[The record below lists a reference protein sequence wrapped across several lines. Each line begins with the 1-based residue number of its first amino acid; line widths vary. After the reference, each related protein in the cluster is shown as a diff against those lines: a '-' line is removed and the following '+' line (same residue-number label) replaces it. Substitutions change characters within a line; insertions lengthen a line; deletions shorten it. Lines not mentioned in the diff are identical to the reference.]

1 MASQRQLRWSEL
13 RVGLTVI
20 FASLVLIVLI
30 FLMTGSTGLFTQK
43 ITLYAFFDNASGL
56 RVGAPVRLEGVD
68 IGNVQAIR
76 VVHGHG
82 LTPVRVIMK
91 VSTKYGDAIRTD
103 STAQLSTQ
111 GVLGETFVDIDS
123 RAAHGPPAA
132 DGATLPIHEQP
143 DLTDVVRASQSTL
156 QNIQALLQR
165 VDNIVSFIQSGQGSI
180 GKLIYDEALYT
191 RLNTTLAEFQKVAS
205 AVTQGQGSLGKL
217 IVNDDLYNRA
227 NATVDKLN
235 GILDQVNSGQGTLG
249 KFLKDPALY
258 DNANRTIAQA
268 NQLMTDVNAGK
279 GTLGLVARDQAFAA
293 KINDTV
299 NKLNALATQLN
310 STQGTAGKLIN
321 DPSMYNNTN
330 QLLTETRDLIA
341 AIRKNPK
348 KYLTI
353 RLKVF

>member
-1 MASQRQLRWSEL
+1 M
-13 RVGLTVI
+13 GLTVI
-20 FASLVLIVLI
+20 FASIALIVLI
-30 FLMTGSTGLFTQK
+30 FLMTGSTGLFTHK
-43 ITLYAFFDNASGL
+43 ITLYAYFDNASGL
-56 RVGAPVRLEGVD
+56 RVGAPVRLQGVD
-68 IGNVQAIR
+68 IGNVDSIR
-76 VVHGHG
+76 VVPNHG
-82 LTPVRVIMK
+82 LTPVKVVLR
-91 VSTKYGDAIRTD
+91 VSTKYENGIRAD
-103 STAQLSTQ
+103 SSAELSTQ

-123 RAAHGPPAA
+123 RGAHGPPAA
-132 DGATLPIHEQP
+132 DGTVLPIHEQP

-156 QNIQALLQR
+156 QNVQALLQR

-180 GKLIYDEALYT
+180 GKLIYDEALYN
-191 RLNTTLAEFQKVAS
+191 RLNTTLTELQKVAS
-205 AVTQGQGSLGKL
+205 AVSQGQGSLGKL
-217 IVNDDLYNRA
+217 IVSDDLYNRA
-227 NATVDKLN
+227 NTTMDKLDA
-235 GILDQVNSGQGTLG
+235 ILDQVNSGQGTFG
-249 KFLKDPALY
+249 KFLKDPTLY

-299 NKLNALATQLN
+299 SKLNALTTQLN
-310 STQGTAGKLIN
+310 SGQGTAGMFIH

-330 QLLTETRDLIA
+330 RLLTETRDLIA

>member
-1 MASQRQLRWSEL
+1 MASEKQLKWAEL

-20 FASLVLIVLI
+20 FASIALAVLI
-30 FLMTGSTGLFTQK
+30 FLMTGSTGLFTRK
-43 ITLYAFFDNASGL
+43 ITLYTYFDNASGL

-76 VVHGHG
+76 VVAGRG
-82 LTPVRVIMK
+82 LTPVEVVMK
-91 VSTKYGDAIRTD
+91 VSTRYKDAVRAD
-103 STAQLSTQ
+103 STAELSTA

-132 DGATLPIHEQP
+132 DGSVLPIHERP
-143 DLTDVVRASQSTL
+143 DLTDMVRASQSTL

-180 GKLIYDEALYT
+180 GKLIYDEALYN
-191 RLNTTLAEFQKVAS
+191 RLNTTLAEFQKVAT

-235 GILDQVNSGQGTLG
+235 NILDQVNTGQGTFG
-249 KFLKDPALY
+249 KFVKDPSLY
-258 DNANRTIAQA
+258 NNANATIAKA
-268 NQLMTDVNAGK
+268 NDLMANINAGK
-279 GTLGLVARDQAFAA
+279 GTLGLVTRDQAFAA

-310 STQGTAGKLIN
+310 SGQGSAGRFIQ
-321 DPSMYNNTN
+321 DPALYNNTN
-330 QLLTETRDLIA
+330 QLLTETRDLIK

-353 RLKVF
+353 RLKIF

>member
-1 MASQRQLRWSEL
+1 
-13 RVGLTVI
+13 VGLTVV
-20 FASLVLIVLI
+20 FASIALIVLI
-30 FLMTGSTGLFTQK
+30 FYMTGSTGLFTHK
-43 ITLYAFFDNASGL
+43 ITLYAYFDNASGL

-76 VVHGHG
+76 VIPSHG
-82 LTPVRVIMK
+82 LTPVRVVMR
-91 VSTKYGDAIRTD
+91 VSTRYENGIRTD

-123 RAAHGPPAA
+123 RGAHGPPAG
-132 DGATLPIHEQP
+132 DGAVLPIHEQP

-165 VDNIVSFIQSGQGSI
+165 VDNIVSFVQSGQGSI
-180 GKLIYDEALYT
+180 GKLIYDEALYN
-191 RLNTTLAEFQKVAS
+191 RLNTTLAELQNVAS
-205 AVTQGQGSLGKL
+205 AVSQGQGSLGKL

-235 GILDQVNSGQGTLG
+235 AILDQINAGQGTAG
-249 KFLKDPALY
+249 KFIKDPSLY
-258 DNANRTIAQA
+258 NNANAAVAKA
-268 NQLMTDVNAGK
+268 NDLMANINQGK

-293 KINDTV
+293 KVNDTV

-310 STQGTAGKLIN
+310 SEKGSAGKFIN
-321 DPSMYNNTN
+321 DPAAYNNAN
-330 QLLTETRDLIA
+330 QLLTETRSLVT

-348 KYLTI
+348 RYLTI
-353 RLKVF
+353 RLKIF

>member
-1 MASQRQLRWSEL
+1 M
-13 RVGLTVI
+13 GLTVI
-20 FASLVLIVLI
+20 FASIALIVLI
-30 FLMTGSTGLFTQK
+30 FLMTGSTGLFTHK
-43 ITLYAFFDNASGL
+43 ITLYAYFDNASGL
-56 RVGAPVRLEGVD
+56 RVGAPVRLQGVD
-68 IGNVQAIR
+68 IGNVDSIR
-76 VVHGHG
+76 VVPNHG
-82 LTPVRVIMK
+82 LTPVKVVLR
-91 VSTKYGDAIRTD
+91 VSTKYENGIRAD
-103 STAQLSTQ
+103 SSAELSTQ

-123 RAAHGPPAA
+123 RGAHGPPAA
-132 DGATLPIHEQP
+132 DGTVLPIHEQP

-156 QNIQALLQR
+156 QNVQALLQR

-180 GKLIYDEALYT
+180 GKLIYDEALYN
-191 RLNTTLAEFQKVAS
+191 RLNTTLTELQKVAS
-205 AVTQGQGSLGKL
+205 AVSQGQGSLGKL
-217 IVNDDLYNRA
+217 IVSDDLYNRA
-227 NATVDKLN
+227 NTTMDKLDA
-235 GILDQVNSGQGTLG
+235 ILDQVNSGQGTFG

-299 NKLNALATQLN
+299 SKLNALTTQLN
-310 STQGTAGKLIN
+310 SGQGTAGMFIH

-330 QLLTETRDLIA
+330 RLLTETRDLIA

>member
-1 MASQRQLRWSEL
+1 MASQKQLKWSEL

-20 FASLVLIVLI
+20 FASIALAVLI
-30 FLMTGSTGLFTQK
+30 FLMTGSTGLFTRK
-43 ITLYAFFDNASGL
+43 ITLYTYFDNASGL

-76 VVHGHG
+76 VVPGRG
-82 LTPVRVIMK
+82 LTPVQVVMK
-91 VSTKYGDAIRTD
+91 VSTKYKDAVRAD
-103 STAQLSTQ
+103 STAELSTA

-123 RAAHGPPAA
+123 RAAHGPPAT
-132 DGATLPIHEQP
+132 DGSILPIHERP
-143 DLTDVVRASQSTL
+143 DLSDMVRASQSTL

-180 GKLIYDEALYT
+180 GKLIYDEALYN
-191 RLNTTLAEFQKVAS
+191 RLNTTLAEFQKVAT
-205 AVTQGQGSLGKL
+205 AVSQGQGSLGKL

-235 GILDQVNSGQGTLG
+235 NILDQVNTGQGTFG
-249 KFLKDPALY
+249 KFVKDPSLY
-258 DNANRTIAQA
+258 NNANATIAKA
-268 NQLMTDVNAGK
+268 NDLMANINAGK

-310 STQGTAGKLIN
+310 SGQGSAGKFIQ
-321 DPSMYNNTN
+321 DPAVYNNTN
-330 QLLTETRDLIA
+330 QLLTETRDLIK

-353 RLKVF
+353 RLKIF

>member
-1 MASQRQLRWSEL
+1 M
-13 RVGLTVI
+13 GLTVI
-20 FASLVLIVLI
+20 FASIVLIILI
-30 FLMTGSTGLFTQK
+30 FLMTGSTGLFTHK
-43 ITLYAFFDNASGL
+43 ITLYAYFDNASGL

-76 VVHGHG
+76 VIPSHG
-82 LTPVRVIMK
+82 LTPVRVIMR
-91 VSTKYGDAIRTD
+91 VSTKYGDAIRQD

-123 RAAHGPPAA
+123 RAAHGPPAT
-132 DGATLPIHEQP
+132 DGTSLPIHEQP
-143 DLTDVVRASQSTL
+143 DLSDVVRASQTTL
-156 QNIQALLQR
+156 QNIQVLLQR
-165 VDNIVSFIQSGQGSI
+165 VSNIVSFIQSGQGSI
-180 GKLIYDEALYT
+180 GKLIYDEALYN
-191 RLNTTLAEFQKVAS
+191 RLNTTLAEFQKVAT

-235 GILDQVNSGQGTLG
+235 ALLDQINSGQGTAG
-249 KFLKDPALY
+249 KFIKDPSFY
-258 DNANRTIAQA
+258 NNANATVARA
-268 NQLMTDVNAGK
+268 NELMANINAGK

-310 STQGTAGKLIN
+310 SGQGTAGKLIH
-321 DPSMYNNTN
+321 DPTMYNNTN
-330 QLLTETRDLIA
+330 QLLTETRNLIA
-341 AIRKNPK
+341 AIRKDPK

>member
-1 MASQRQLRWSEL
+1 MASQKQLKWSEL

-20 FASLVLIVLI
+20 FASIALAVLI
-30 FLMTGSTGLFTQK
+30 FLMTGSTGLFTRK
-43 ITLYAFFDNASGL
+43 ITLYTYFDNASGL

-76 VVHGHG
+76 VVPGRG
-82 LTPVRVIMK
+82 LTPVQVVMK
-91 VSTKYGDAIRTD
+91 VSTRYKDAVRTD
-103 STAQLSTQ
+103 STAELSTA

-132 DGATLPIHEQP
+132 DGGILPIHERP
-143 DLTDVVRASQSTL
+143 DLSDMVRASQSTL

-180 GKLIYDEALYT
+180 GKLIYDEALYN
-191 RLNTTLAEFQKVAS
+191 RLNTTLAEFQRVAT
-205 AVTQGQGSLGKL
+205 AVSQGQGSLGKL

-235 GILDQVNSGQGTLG
+235 NILDQVNTGQGTFG
-249 KFLKDPALY
+249 KFVKDPSLY
-258 DNANRTIAQA
+258 NNANATIAKA
-268 NQLMTDVNAGK
+268 NDLMANINAGK

-310 STQGTAGKLIN
+310 SGQGSAGRFIQ
-321 DPSMYNNTN
+321 DPAVYNNTN

-353 RLKVF
+353 RLKIF

>member
-1 MASQRQLRWSEL
+1 MASQKQLRWSEL

-20 FASLVLIVLI
+20 FASIALIVLI
-30 FLMTGSTGLFTQK
+30 FLMTGSTGLFTHK
-43 ITLYAFFDNASGL
+43 ITLYAYFDNASGL
-56 RVGAPVRLEGVD
+56 RVGAPVRLQGVD
-68 IGNVQAIR
+68 IGNVDSIR
-76 VVHGHG
+76 VVPNHG
-82 LTPVRVIMK
+82 LTPVKVVLR
-91 VSTKYGDAIRTD
+91 VSTKYENGIRTD
-103 STAQLSTQ
+103 SNAQLSTQ

-123 RAAHGPPAA
+123 RGAHGPPAA
-132 DGATLPIHEQP
+132 DGAVLPIHEQP

-156 QNIQALLQR
+156 QNVQALLQR

-180 GKLIYDEALYT
+180 GKLIYDEALYN
-191 RLNTTLAEFQKVAS
+191 RLNTTLTELQKVAS
-205 AVTQGQGSLGKL
+205 AVSQGEGSLGKL
-217 IVNDDLYNRA
+217 IVSDDLYNRA
-227 NATVDKLN
+227 NTTVDKLDA
-235 GILDQVNSGQGTLG
+235 ILDQVNSGQGTFG

-310 STQGTAGKLIN
+310 SGQGTAGMFIH
-321 DPSMYNNTN
+321 DPSMYDNTN
-330 QLLTETRDLIA
+330 RLLTETRDLIA

>member
-1 MASQRQLRWSEL
+1 MASQKQLRWSEL

-20 FASLVLIVLI
+20 FASIALIVLI
-30 FLMTGSTGLFTQK
+30 FLMTGSTGLFTHK
-43 ITLYAFFDNASGL
+43 ITLYAYFDNASGL
-56 RVGAPVRLEGVD
+56 RVGAPVRLQGVD
-68 IGNVQAIR
+68 IGNVDSIR
-76 VVHGHG
+76 VVPNHG
-82 LTPVRVIMK
+82 LTPVKVVLR
-91 VSTKYGDAIRTD
+91 VSTKYENGIRAD
-103 STAQLSTQ
+103 SSAELSTQ

-123 RAAHGPPAA
+123 RGAHGPPAA
-132 DGATLPIHEQP
+132 DGTVLPIHEQP

-156 QNIQALLQR
+156 QNVQALLQR

-180 GKLIYDEALYT
+180 GKLIYDEALYN
-191 RLNTTLAEFQKVAS
+191 RLNTTLTELQKVAS
-205 AVTQGQGSLGKL
+205 AVSQGQGSLGKL
-217 IVNDDLYNRA
+217 IVSDDLYNRA
-227 NATVDKLN
+227 NTTMDKLDA
-235 GILDQVNSGQGTLG
+235 ILDQVNSGQGTFG
-249 KFLKDPALY
+249 KFLKDPTLY

-299 NKLNALATQLN
+299 SKLNALTTQLN
-310 STQGTAGKLIN
+310 SGQGTAGMFIH

-330 QLLTETRDLIA
+330 RLLTETRDLIA

>member
-1 MASQRQLRWSEL
+1 MASQKQLRWSEL

-20 FASLVLIVLI
+20 FASIALIVLI
-30 FLMTGSTGLFTQK
+30 FLMTGSTGLFTHK
-43 ITLYAFFDNASGL
+43 ITLYAYFDNASGL
-56 RVGAPVRLEGVD
+56 RVGAPVRLQGVD
-68 IGNVQAIR
+68 IGNVDSIR
-76 VVHGHG
+76 VVPNHG
-82 LTPVRVIMK
+82 LTPVKVVLR
-91 VSTKYGDAIRTD
+91 VSTKYENGIRAD
-103 STAQLSTQ
+103 SSAELSTQ

-123 RAAHGPPAA
+123 RGAHGPPAA
-132 DGATLPIHEQP
+132 DGTVLPIHEQP

-156 QNIQALLQR
+156 QNVQALLQR

-180 GKLIYDEALYT
+180 GKLIYDEALYN
-191 RLNTTLAEFQKVAS
+191 RLNTTLTELQKVAS
-205 AVTQGQGSLGKL
+205 AVSQGQGSLGKL
-217 IVNDDLYNRA
+217 IVSDDLYNRA
-227 NATVDKLN
+227 NTTMDKLDA
-235 GILDQVNSGQGTLG
+235 ILDQVNSGQGTFG

-299 NKLNALATQLN
+299 SKLNALTTQLN
-310 STQGTAGKLIN
+310 SGQGTAGMFIH

-330 QLLTETRDLIA
+330 RLLTETRDLIA

>member
-1 MASQRQLRWSEL
+1 
-13 RVGLTVI
+13 VGLTVI
-20 FASLVLIVLI
+20 FASIALIVLI
-30 FLMTGSTGLFTQK
+30 FLMTGSTGLFTHK
-43 ITLYAFFDNASGL
+43 ITLYAYFDNASGL
-56 RVGAPVRLEGVD
+56 RVGAPVRLQGVD
-68 IGNVQAIR
+68 IGNVDSIR
-76 VVHGHG
+76 VVPNHG
-82 LTPVRVIMK
+82 LTPVKVVLR
-91 VSTKYGDAIRTD
+91 VSTKYENGIRAD
-103 STAQLSTQ
+103 SSAELSTQ

-123 RAAHGPPAA
+123 RGAHGPPAA
-132 DGATLPIHEQP
+132 DGTVLPIHEQP

-156 QNIQALLQR
+156 QNVQALLQR

-180 GKLIYDEALYT
+180 GKLIYDEALYN
-191 RLNTTLAEFQKVAS
+191 RLNTTLTELQKVAS
-205 AVTQGQGSLGKL
+205 AVSQGQGSLGKL
-217 IVNDDLYNRA
+217 IVSDDLYNRA
-227 NATVDKLN
+227 NTTMDKLDA
-235 GILDQVNSGQGTLG
+235 ILDQVNSGQGTFG

-299 NKLNALATQLN
+299 SKLNALTTQLN
-310 STQGTAGKLIN
+310 SGQGTAGMFIH

-330 QLLTETRDLIA
+330 RLLTETRDLIA